1 MRFANLEE
9 QLSLIRKSVE
19 DEKKNSSRLIAQVEE
34 LVKEQEALEAAKSE
48 EGKVV
53 RHTARQLFEVQQKLM
68 TDAASWAS

>member
-9 QLSLIRKSVE
+9 QLSLRRKSVV

-68 TDAASWAS
+68 TDAAS